1 MQEEKKEI
9 VDKRNQTICA
19 SKFFCY
25 SLEKLAL
32 APPLL
37 DAELAPNTRP
47 INPVSPP
54 YELSIL
60 LLSPTNDDAP

>member
-1 MQEEKKEI
+1 MSNEVLHNVQEEKKEI
-9 VDKRNQTICA
+9 VDKEIKQYMHQSSSA
-19 SKFFCY
+19 Y

-32 APPLL
+32 APTLL

-54 YELSIL
+54 
-60 LLSPTNDDAP
+60 